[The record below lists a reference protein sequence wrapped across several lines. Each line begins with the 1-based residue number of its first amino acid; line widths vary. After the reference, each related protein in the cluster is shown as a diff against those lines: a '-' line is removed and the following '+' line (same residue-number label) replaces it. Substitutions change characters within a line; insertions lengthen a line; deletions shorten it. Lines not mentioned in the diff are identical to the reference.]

1 MRYLIAIAAL
11 VGALLL
17 FLLSK
22 ASSSSEFISGSSY
35 TIVLI
40 LSGFFI
46 LSLIAIIAN
55 QIKKLFRNI
64 KKDVMGSRLSMRLV
78 ISFTLMAVIPGLI
91 VYLVSVNFL
100 TRSIESWFNVK
111 VESALDGGLKLGQKA
126 LDIMLTDLEL
136 KAERMALSLSSL
148 PATSQYAAL
157 SDLREKTGVQDATI
171 ISDQGKIIA
180 VSSNDAESFLPALP
194 TLIQLKQAENNIY
207 GKIEPI
213 TNKGLYLRVL
223 APINGTAVSNE
234 RLILQILQPVPNSLS
249 TLAESVQDVFQDYQK
264 LSYSRDSL
272 KLIFS
277 ITLTLVLMLAIL
289 TAVAIGFLL
298 SRKLSEPLALLA
310 EGTKKIAKGN
320 FKTML
325 PEKGKDELGVLVRSF
340 NSMTRQLDQATQTS
354 ENNQIRLES
363 ARSYLETVLAHLS
376 SGVIV
381 INDAMEIKSFNIAA
395 SKILQV
401 DLSKN
406 KDQLLTSISNKNKL
420 LKDFVV
426 SIQEE
431 IKTSNRK
438 MQPEIIK
445 QFEIR
450 YEKNNQVLSLQITTL
465 PQNKV
470 NNYVLMIDDITM
482 MIQAQRNA
490 AWSEVARRLAHEIK
504 NPLTP
509 IQLSAERI
517 KHKLGSKL
525 NKDDTEILD
534 KAVST
539 IVNQVDAMK
548 TMVNE
553 FSEYARAPKLNLES
567 TDINETIIEISHLFE
582 NSGIK
587 ITTNLLK
594 GLPKIKVDANMMR
607 QVLIN
612 LIQNAQDAMV
622 SNTKKPSI
630 KINTNKYK
638 NYLVL
643 SIEDNG
649 PGFSED
655 ILKKAFEPYV
665 TTKSHGTGLGL
676 AIVKKIIEEHE
687 GIIVV
692 ENIKSGGAHIN
703 IQLPISKSK

>member
-223 APINGTAVSNE
+223 APINGISVSNE

-320 FKTML
+320 FKTIL

-420 LKDFVV
+420 LKDFIV

-703 IQLPISKSK
+703 IQLPIAKSK

>member
-1 MRYLIAIAAL
+1 
-11 VGALLL
+11 
-17 FLLSK
+17 
-22 ASSSSEFISGSSY
+22 
-35 TIVLI
+35 
-40 LSGFFI
+40 
-46 LSLIAIIAN
+46 
-55 QIKKLFRNI
+55 
-64 KKDVMGSRLSMRLV
+64 
-78 ISFTLMAVIPGLI
+78 
-91 VYLVSVNFL
+91 
-100 TRSIESWFNVK
+100 
-111 VESALDGGLKLGQKA
+111 
-126 LDIMLTDLEL
+126 
-136 KAERMALSLSSL
+136 L

-223 APINGTAVSNE
+223 APINGTSVSNE

-420 LKDFVV
+420 LKDFIV

-703 IQLPISKSK
+703 IQLPIAKSK

>member
-1 MRYLIAIAAL
+1 
-11 VGALLL
+11 
-17 FLLSK
+17 
-22 ASSSSEFISGSSY
+22 
-35 TIVLI
+35 
-40 LSGFFI
+40 
-46 LSLIAIIAN
+46 
-55 QIKKLFRNI
+55 
-64 KKDVMGSRLSMRLV
+64 
-78 ISFTLMAVIPGLI
+78 
-91 VYLVSVNFL
+91 
-100 TRSIESWFNVK
+100 
-111 VESALDGGLKLGQKA
+111 
-126 LDIMLTDLEL
+126 
-136 KAERMALSLSSL
+136 
-148 PATSQYAAL
+148 
-157 SDLREKTGVQDATI
+157 
-171 ISDQGKIIA
+171 
-180 VSSNDAESFLPALP
+180 
-194 TLIQLKQAENNIY
+194 
-207 GKIEPI
+207 
-213 TNKGLYLRVL
+213 
-223 APINGTAVSNE
+223 
-234 RLILQILQPVPNSLS
+234 
-249 TLAESVQDVFQDYQK
+249 
-264 LSYSRDSL
+264 
-272 KLIFS
+272 
-277 ITLTLVLMLAIL
+277 
-289 TAVAIGFLL
+289 
-298 SRKLSEPLALLA
+298 
-310 EGTKKIAKGN
+310 
-320 FKTML
+320 
-325 PEKGKDELGVLVRSF
+325 
-340 NSMTRQLDQATQTS
+340 MTRQLDQATQTS

-406 KDQLLTSISNKNKL
+406 KDQLLTSISNKNKF

>member
-1 MRYLIAIAAL
+1 MRYLIAIAAS

-223 APINGTAVSNE
+223 APINGTSVSNE

-298 SRKLSEPLALLA
+298 SKKLSEPLALLA

-525 NKDDTEILD
+525 NKDDTEILE

-612 LIQNAQDAMV
+612 LIQNAEDAMV

>member
-223 APINGTAVSNE
+223 APINGTSVSNE

-703 IQLPISKSK
+703 IQLPLSKSK

>member
-22 ASSSSEFISGSSY
+22 ASSNSEFISGSSY
-35 TIVLI
+35 TIVLL

-223 APINGTAVSNE
+223 APINGTSVSNE

-277 ITLTLVLMLAIL
+277 ITLTLVLILAIL

-354 ENNQIRLES
+354 QNNQIRLES

-665 TTKSHGTGLGL
+665 TTKLHGTGLGL

-703 IQLPISKSK
+703 IQLPIAKSK

>member
-1 MRYLIAIAAL
+1 MRYLIAIAGL

-22 ASSSSEFISGSSY
+22 ASSSSEFISGNSY
-35 TIVLI
+35 TFVLI
-40 LSGFFI
+40 LSGVFI

-64 KKDVMGSRLSMRLV
+64 KKDVIGSRLSMRLV

-136 KAERMALSLSSL
+136 KAERMALTLSSM
-148 PATSQYAAL
+148 PTTSQYGAL
-157 SDLREKTGVQDATI
+157 SDLREKSGVQDATI

-223 APINGTAVSNE
+223 APINEASVSNE
-234 RLILQILQPVPNSLS
+234 KLILQILQPVPDSLS
-249 TLAESVQDVFQDYQK
+249 TIAESVQTVFQDYHK

-272 KLIFS
+272 KVIFS

-340 NSMTRQLDQATQTS
+340 NSMTKQLDQATQTS

-381 INDAMEIKSFNIAA
+381 IDDAMEIKSFNIAA

-406 KDQLLTSISNKNKL
+406 KDKLLTSISKKNKL
-420 LKDFVV
+420 LTDFIRG
-426 SIQEE
+426 IQEE
-431 IKTSNRK
+431 IYAFGRK
-438 MQPEIIK
+438 KQTEVIK
-445 QFEIR
+445 EFEIK
-450 YEKNNQVLSLQITTL
+450 YENNNQVLLLQITPL
-465 PQNKV
+465 PQNKL

-482 MIQAQRNA
+482 MIQAQRDA

-517 KHKLGSKL
+517 KHKLGAKL
-525 NKDDTEILD
+525 NKDDTDILN
-534 KAVST
+534 KAVAT

-553 FSEYARAPKLNLES
+553 FSEYARAPKLNLEL
-567 TDINETIIEISHLFE
+567 TDINKFIKEISHLFE

-587 ITTNLLK
+587 IVTKLSK
-594 GLPKIKVDANMMR
+594 DLPEIRVDVNMMR

-612 LIQNAQDAMV
+612 LIQNAQDAMMN
-622 SNTKKPSI
+622 NTKKQI
-630 KINTNKYK
+630 IQINTNKLK
-638 NYLVL
+638 NYIVL

-649 PGFSED
+649 PGFSAD

-687 GIIVV
+687 GAIAI
-692 ENIKSGGAHIN
+692 ENIKNSGALIK

>member
-64 KKDVMGSRLSMRLV
+64 KKDVMGSRLSTRLV

-136 KAERMALSLSSL
+136 KAERMAFLLSSL
-148 PATSQYAAL
+148 PETSQYAAL

-223 APINGTAVSNE
+223 APINGTSVTNE

-525 NKDDTEILD
+525 NKDDTEILE

-643 SIEDNG
+643 SVEDNG

-703 IQLPISKSK
+703 IQLPLSKSK

>member
-223 APINGTAVSNE
+223 APINGTSVSNE

-320 FKTML
+320 FKTIL

-420 LKDFVV
+420 LKDFIV

-703 IQLPISKSK
+703 IQLPIAKSK

>member
-1 MRYLIAIAAL
+1 MRYLIAIASL
-11 VGALLL
+11 IGTLLL

-35 TIVLI
+35 TFVLI
-40 LSGFFI
+40 LSGVFI

-136 KAERMALSLSSL
+136 KAERMAFTLSSM
-148 PATSQYAAL
+148 PTTSQYGAL
-157 SDLREKTGVQDATI
+157 SDLREKSGVQDVTI

-223 APINGTAVSNE
+223 APINGASVSNE
-234 RLILQILQPVPNSLS
+234 RLILQILQPVPDSLS
-249 TLAESVQDVFQDYQK
+249 TIAESVQTVFQDYHK

-272 KLIFS
+272 KVIFS

-406 KDQLLTSISNKNKL
+406 KDKLLTSISNKNKL
-420 LKDFVV
+420 LTDFIR

-431 IKTSNRK
+431 IYAFSNK
-438 MQPEIIK
+438 KQLEVIK
-445 QFEIR
+445 EFEIK
-450 YEKNNQVLSLQITTL
+450 YEKNNQVLLLQITPL
-465 PQNKV
+465 PQNKL

-482 MIQAQRNA
+482 MIQAQRDA

-517 KHKLGSKL
+517 KHKLGAKL
-525 NKDDTEILD
+525 NKDDTDVLN
-534 KAVST
+534 KAVAT

-553 FSEYARAPKLNLES
+553 FSEYARAPKLNLEL
-567 TDINETIIEISHLFE
+567 TDINKFIKEISHLFE

-587 ITTNLLK
+587 ISTKLSRD
-594 GLPKIKVDANMMR
+594 LPETKVDVNMMR

-612 LIQNAQDAMV
+612 LIQNAQDAMIN
-622 SNTKKPSI
+622 NTKKPI
-630 KINTNKYK
+630 IQINTNKLK
-638 NYLVL
+638 NYIVL

-649 PGFSED
+649 PGFGPD

-687 GIIVV
+687 GVITI
-692 ENIKSGGAHIN
+692 ENIKNSGALIN

>member
-223 APINGTAVSNE
+223 APINGTSVSNE

-277 ITLTLVLMLAIL
+277 ITLTLVLILAIL

-354 ENNQIRLES
+354 QNNQIRLES

-431 IKTSNRK
+431 IKTSSRK

-622 SNTKKPSI
+622 NNTKKPSI

-638 NYLVL
+638 NYLIL

-649 PGFSED
+649 PGFSEE

>member
-40 LSGFFI
+40 LSSFFI

-148 PATSQYAAL
+148 PETSQYAAL

-223 APINGTAVSNE
+223 APINGTSVSNE

>member
-223 APINGTAVSNE
+223 APINGTSVSNE
-234 RLILQILQPVPNSLS
+234 RLILQILQPVPSSLS

-594 GLPKIKVDANMMR
+594 GLPKIKVDGNMMR

-612 LIQNAQDAMV
+612 LIQNAQDAMIN
-622 SNTKKPSI
+622 NTKKPSI

-638 NYLVL
+638 NYLIL

-649 PGFSED
+649 PGFSEE

>member
-223 APINGTAVSNE
+223 APINGTSVSNE

-426 SIQEE
+426 SVQEE

-587 ITTNLLK
+587 ITTNLLE

-703 IQLPISKSK
+703 IQLPIAKSK

>member
-223 APINGTAVSNE
+223 APINGTSVSNE

-420 LKDFVV
+420 LKDFIV

-703 IQLPISKSK
+703 IQLPIAKSK

>member
-223 APINGTAVSNE
+223 APINGTSVSNE

-445 QFEIR
+445 QFEIK

-622 SNTKKPSI
+622 NNTKKPSI

-638 NYLVL
+638 NYLIL

-687 GIIVV
+687 GIIGI

>member
-1 MRYLIAIAAL
+1 MRYLIAIAGL

-22 ASSSSEFISGSSY
+22 ASSSSEFISGNSY
-35 TIVLI
+35 TFVLI
-40 LSGFFI
+40 LSGVFI

-64 KKDVMGSRLSMRLV
+64 KKDVIGSRLSMRLV

-136 KAERMALSLSSL
+136 KAERMALTLSSM
-148 PATSQYAAL
+148 PTTSQYGAL
-157 SDLREKTGVQDATI
+157 SDLREKSGVQDATI

-223 APINGTAVSNE
+223 APINEASVSNE
-234 RLILQILQPVPNSLS
+234 KLILQILQPVPDSLS
-249 TLAESVQDVFQDYQK
+249 TIAESVQTVFQDYHK
-264 LSYSRDSL
+264 LSFSRDSL
-272 KLIFS
+272 KVIFS

-340 NSMTRQLDQATQTS
+340 NSMTKQLDQATQTS

-381 INDAMEIKSFNIAA
+381 IDDAMEIKSFNIAA
-395 SKILQV
+395 TKILQV

-406 KDQLLTSISNKNKL
+406 KDKLLTSISKKNKL
-420 LKDFVV
+420 LTDFIRG
-426 SIQEE
+426 IQEE
-431 IKTSNRK
+431 IYAFGRK
-438 MQPEIIK
+438 KQTEVIK
-445 QFEIR
+445 EFEIK
-450 YEKNNQVLSLQITTL
+450 YENNNQVLLLQITPL
-465 PQNKV
+465 PQNKL

-482 MIQAQRNA
+482 MIQAQRDA

-517 KHKLGSKL
+517 KHKLGAKL
-525 NKDDTEILD
+525 NKDDTDILN
-534 KAVST
+534 KAVAT

-553 FSEYARAPKLNLES
+553 FSEYARAPKLNLEL
-567 TDINETIIEISHLFE
+567 TDINKFIKEISHLFE

-587 ITTNLLK
+587 IVTKLSK
-594 GLPKIKVDANMMR
+594 DLPEIGVDVNMMR

-612 LIQNAQDAMV
+612 LIQNAQDAMMN
-622 SNTKKPSI
+622 NTKKQI
-630 KINTNKYK
+630 IQINTNKLK
-638 NYLVL
+638 NHIIL

-649 PGFSED
+649 PGFSAD

-687 GIIVV
+687 GAIAI
-692 ENIKSGGAHIN
+692 ENIKNGGALIK

>member
-223 APINGTAVSNE
+223 APINGTSVSNE

-649 PGFSED
+649 PGISED

-665 TTKSHGTGLGL
+665 TTKLHGTGLGL

>member
-1 MRYLIAIAAL
+1 MRYLIAIATL

-22 ASSSSEFISGSSY
+22 ASSSSEFISGSTYS
-35 TIVLI
+35 IVLV
-40 LSGFFI
+40 LSGIFI
-46 LSLIAIIAN
+46 LSLIAIISN
-55 QIKKLFRNI
+55 QIKKLFGNI

-126 LDIMLTDLEL
+126 LDIMLSDLEL
-136 KAERMALSLSSL
+136 KAERMALTLSSM
-148 PATSQYAAL
+148 PSTSQYAAL

-213 TNKGLYLRVL
+213 KNKGLYLRVL
-223 APINGTAVSNE
+223 APINGAAVSNE
-234 RLILQILQPVPNSLS
+234 RLILQILQPVPDSLS
-249 TLAESVQDVFQDYQK
+249 RLAESVQDVFQDYQK
-264 LSYSRDSL
+264 LSYSRHSL
-272 KLIFS
+272 KVIFS

-381 INDAMEIKSFNIAA
+381 INVDMEIKSFNIAA

-406 KDQLLTSISNKNKL
+406 TDQLITSISNKNKL
-420 LKDFVV
+420 LKDFVESV
-426 SIQEE
+426 QEE
-431 IKTSNRK
+431 IKTSRSK
-438 MQPEIIK
+438 KQFEIIK
-445 QFEIR
+445 QFEIK
-450 YEKNNQVLSLQITTL
+450 YEKNNQVLSLQITPL
-465 PQNKV
+465 PQNKA

-482 MIQAQRNA
+482 MIQAQRDA

-517 KHKLGSKL
+517 KHKLGPKL
-525 NKDDTEILD
+525 NKDDTDVLD

-553 FSEYARAPKLNLES
+553 FSEYARSPRLNLEL
-567 TDINETIIEISHLFE
+567 TDMNETIKEISHLFE
-582 NSGIK
+582 NSGIT
-587 ITTNLLK
+587 ITTSLLK
-594 GLPKIKVDANMMR
+594 GLPKIKVDVNMMR

-612 LIQNAQDAMV
+612 LIQNAQDAMIN
-622 SNTKKPSI
+622 NTKKPSI

-638 NYLVL
+638 NYLTL

-649 PGFSED
+649 PGFSAD

-687 GIIVV
+687 GTIVV
-692 ENIKSGGAHIN
+692 ENIKSGGANIN
-703 IQLPISKSK
+703 IQLPISKNK

>member
-1 MRYLIAIAAL
+1 MRYLIAIAGL

-22 ASSSSEFISGSSY
+22 ASSSSEFISGNSY
-35 TIVLI
+35 TFVLI
-40 LSGFFI
+40 LSGVFI

-64 KKDVMGSRLSMRLV
+64 KKDVIGSRLSMRLV

-136 KAERMALSLSSL
+136 KAERMALTLSSM
-148 PATSQYAAL
+148 PTTSQYGAL
-157 SDLREKTGVQDATI
+157 SDLREKSGVQDATI

-223 APINGTAVSNE
+223 APINEASVSNE
-234 RLILQILQPVPNSLS
+234 KLILQILQPVPDSLS
-249 TLAESVQDVFQDYQK
+249 TIAESVQTVFQDYHK

-272 KLIFS
+272 KVIFS

-340 NSMTRQLDQATQTS
+340 NSMTKQLDQATQTS

-381 INDAMEIKSFNIAA
+381 IDDAMEIKSFNIAA
-395 SKILQV
+395 TKILQV

-406 KDQLLTSISNKNKL
+406 KDKLLTSISKKNKL
-420 LKDFVV
+420 LTDFIRG
-426 SIQEE
+426 IQEE
-431 IKTSNRK
+431 IYAFGRK
-438 MQPEIIK
+438 KQTEVIK
-445 QFEIR
+445 EFEIK
-450 YEKNNQVLSLQITTL
+450 YENNNQVLLLQITPL
-465 PQNKV
+465 PQNKL

-482 MIQAQRNA
+482 MIQAQRDA

-517 KHKLGSKL
+517 KHKLGAKL
-525 NKDDTEILD
+525 NKDDTDILN
-534 KAVST
+534 KAVAT

-553 FSEYARAPKLNLES
+553 FSEYARAPKLNLEL
-567 TDINETIIEISHLFE
+567 TDINKFIKEISHLFE

-587 ITTNLLK
+587 IVTKLSK
-594 GLPKIKVDANMMR
+594 DLPEIRVDVNMMR

-612 LIQNAQDAMV
+612 LIQNAQDAMMN
-622 SNTKKPSI
+622 NTKKQI
-630 KINTNKYK
+630 IQINTNKLK
-638 NYLVL
+638 NYIVL

-649 PGFSED
+649 PGFSAD

-687 GIIVV
+687 GAIAI
-692 ENIKSGGAHIN
+692 ENIKNSGALIK

>member
-1 MRYLIAIAAL
+1 MRYLIAIATL
-11 VGALLL
+11 VGASLL

-35 TIVLI
+35 TVVLI
-40 LSGFFI
+40 LSGIFI

-136 KAERMALSLSSL
+136 KAGRMALTLSSM
-148 PATSQYAAL
+148 PTTSQYAAL

-213 TNKGLYLRVL
+213 KNKGLYLRVL
-223 APINGTAVSNE
+223 APINGAAISNE
-234 RLILQILQPVPNSLS
+234 RLILQILQPVPDSLT

-272 KLIFS
+272 KVIFS

-381 INDAMEIKSFNIAA
+381 INDDMEIKSFNIAA

-406 KDQLLTSISNKNKL
+406 TNQLITSISNKNKL
-420 LKDFVV
+420 LNNFVM

-431 IKTSNRK
+431 IKAASSK
-438 MQPEIIK
+438 KQFEIIK
-445 QFEIR
+445 QFEIK
-450 YEKNNQVLSLQITTL
+450 YEKNNQVLSLQITPL

-470 NNYVLMIDDITM
+470 KNYVLMIDDITM
-482 MIQAQRNA
+482 MIQAQRDA

-525 NKDDTEILD
+525 NKEDTDILD

-553 FSEYARAPKLNLES
+553 FSEYARAPKLNLELI
-567 TDINETIIEISHLFE
+567 DINETIKEISHLFE

-587 ITTNLLK
+587 ITTTLLK
-594 GLPKIKVDANMMR
+594 GLPKIKVDVNMMR

-612 LIQNAQDAMV
+612 LIQNAQDAMI
-622 SNTKKPSI
+622 NHTKKPSI

-638 NYLVL
+638 NYLIL

-649 PGFSED
+649 PGFSLD

-687 GIIVV
+687 GTIVV
-692 ENIKSGGAHIN
+692 ENIKNGGANIN